1 MELIDVYDINRKK
14 LNYTKVRGT
23 LDNNE
28 YNIASELWLIN
39 NHKLLITKRAINKS
53 HPNEWEVPGGCS
65 IINENT
71 LDTLIREIKEE
82 INISLNKDD
91 CIFIDTYIYKNQ
103 FLDIYKSTYLINKDL
118 IKLQLEEVSEYKFVT
133 EEEFIN
139 MNNDHLIVESVFNRY
154 KIIKDKIAQDW

>member
-1 MELIDVYDINRKK
+1 MIDIINKYLSSGGIEQILSIYAIISLGDIMELIDVYDINRKK

-82 INISLNKDD
+82 INISLNTDD
-91 CIFIDTYIYKNQ
+91 CMFIDTYIYKNQ
-103 FLDIYKSTYLINKDL
+103 FLDIYKSTYFFLYFTFTSN
-118 IKLQLEEVSEYKFVT
+118 
-133 EEEFIN
+133 
-139 MNNDHLIVESVFNRY
+139 
-154 KIIKDKIAQDW
+154 